1 MPILHP
7 AYLLRRPQDK
17 RMAWVDMLALE
28 TWADE
33 LGIKRGVRP

>member
-1 MPILHP
+1 
-7 AYLLRRPQDK
+7 
-17 RMAWVDMLALE
+17 MAWVDMLALE